1 MASDDIVYE
10 LITGDLHFLRHGK
23 FDDVLRVR
31 AHELFDHLV
40 GDLLAEIHPL
50 DEFLFVYQQHF
61 ISVINNTALAD
72 ERTKTRSKARLSRCK
87 NR

>member
-1 MASDDIVYE
+1 MARDEMVYE
-10 LITGDLHFLRHGK
+10 LITSNLHFLRRGK
-23 FDDVLRVR
+23 LDDVLRVGV
-31 AHELFDHLV
+31 HELLDHRV

-72 ERTKTRSKARLSRCK
+72 EQTKARSKVG
-87 NR
+87 